1 MNVVHPDHLAQHLES
16 VQVVHGQDRAPLV
29 LVAQKSK
36 PLNRARDER
45 DVCVR
50 CFFAAIWM
58 GKILLNSPLWRVSA
72 VLHLGCTSQLIRILK
87 PIKNRLALQHCF
99 VWEENERFHYRYR
112 TYLISKTL
120 AYLSSNSATRQF
132 WKYSKFP
139 LSVRNKVLASR
150 SVTIWAELRIQPL
163 IWLHQNA
170 TSNIKNVTKF
180 SFLKKKKKN

>member
-58 GKILLNSPLWRVSA
+58 GKNTFKLPPLKGFSCTASGLYFTIYTNSEADQKPLGSA
-72 VLHLGCTSQLIRILK
+72 
-87 PIKNRLALQHCF
+87 
-99 VWEENERFHYRYR
+99 
-112 TYLISKTL
+112 TL
-120 AYLSSNSATRQF
+120 FCLRRKGTFSLPVPYLSYLQDSSI
-132 WKYSKFP
+132 S
-139 LSVRNKVLASR
+139 LV
-150 SVTIWAELRIQPL
+150 
-163 IWLHQNA
+163 
-170 TSNIKNVTKF
+170 
-180 SFLKKKKKN
+180 